1 MDSVRSA
8 NKIMWE
14 IFLDALIDSAKM
26 LPLLF
31 IIYAGIE
38 LLEYKFGNKI
48 KKSVQ
53 KAGTAGPLLGAAAGS
68 LPQCGFSVITTALY
82 SQRLVTI
89 GTLLAV
95 YLATS
100 DEAIPVILSQPEK
113 AGILLPLILTK
124 IFIAIFAG
132 YLLDLFFRKHNK
144 KTLAHIDSYSSG
156 HDNPEHHHEEIDNET
171 ACCGHHAS
179 AIAKKFPVKEIFLHP
194 VIHTIKVFVFIFI
207 VSFLINL
214 VFFFLGEDILA
225 KILLSGTIF
234 QPIIAALVGLIPN
247 CASSVAI
254 TELYLQGAIS
264 YGSVIAGLSASGGL
278 GLLVLFKEEK
288 NKAEIWK
295 IVALLF
301 AISALSGIIIQL
313 LNL

>member
-1 MDSVRSA
+1 ML
-8 NKIMWE
+8 E

-31 IIYAGIE
+31 IIYVGIE

-53 KAGTAGPLLGAAAGS
+53 KAGKAGPLLGAAAGS

-100 DEAIPVILSQPEK
+100 DEAIPVILSQPDQ

-124 IFIAIFAG
+124 VGIALFAG
-132 YLLDLFFRKHNK
+132 YAIDLFFRKKNK
-144 KTLAHIDSYSSG
+144 QTLAHIDSYSSG
-156 HDNPEHHHEEIDNET
+156 HDSPEHHHEELDNET
-171 ACCGHHAS
+171 ACCGHHTS
-179 AIAKKFPVKEIFLHP
+179 TLTKKFPVKEIFLHP
-194 VIHTIKVFVFIFI
+194 IIHTLKIFVFIFL
-207 VSFLINL
+207 VSFLINFVL
-214 VFFFLGEDILA
+214 FILGGDVLA

-234 QPIIAALVGLIPN
+234 QPLIAALVGLIPN

>member
-1 MDSVRSA
+1 MS
-8 NKIMWE
+8 E

-31 IIYAGIE
+31 IVYVGIE

-53 KAGTAGPLLGAAAGS
+53 KAGAAGPLLGAAAGS

-100 DEAIPVILSQPEK
+100 DEAIPMILSQPDK
-113 AGILLPLILTK
+113 AGIILPLILTK
-124 IFIAIFAG
+124 VGIAVIAG
-132 YLLDLFFRKHNK
+132 YAIDFVFRKRNRE
-144 KTLAHIDSYSSG
+144 TLAHIDSYHSG
-156 HDNPEHHHEEIDNET
+156 QDNPQHHHEEIDNKT

-179 AIAKKFPVKEIFLHP
+179 SLTKKIPVKEIFIHP
-194 VIHTIKVFVFIFI
+194 IIHTLKIFVFIFI

-214 VFFFLGEDILA
+214 FFFFLGENVLA

-234 QPIIAALVGLIPN
+234 QPIIAALIGLIPN

-254 TELYLQGAIS
+254 TELYLQGVIS
-264 YGSVIAGLSASGGL
+264 YGSVISGLSAGGGL

-288 NKAEIWK
+288 NKHEIWK
-295 IVALLF
+295 IVGLLF
-301 AISALSGIIIQL
+301 SISVIAGIIIQL
-313 LNL
+313 LMPRF

>member
-1 MDSVRSA
+1 ML
-8 NKIMWE
+8 E

-31 IIYAGIE
+31 IIYVGIE

-53 KAGTAGPLLGAAAGS
+53 KAGKAGPLLGAAAGS

-100 DEAIPVILSQPEK
+100 DEAIPVILSQPDQAK
-113 AGILLPLILTK
+113 ILLPLILTK
-124 IFIAIFAG
+124 VGIALFAG
-132 YLLDLFFRKHNK
+132 YAIDLFFRKRNK
-144 KTLAHIDSYSSG
+144 QTLAHIDSYSSG
-156 HDNPEHHHEEIDNET
+156 HDSPEHHHEEVDNET
-171 ACCGHHAS
+171 ACCGHHTS
-179 AIAKKFPVKEIFLHP
+179 TLTKKFPLKEIFLHP
-194 VIHTIKVFVFIFI
+194 IIHTLKIFVFIFL
-207 VSFLINL
+207 VSFLINFIL
-214 VFFFLGEDILA
+214 FILGGDVLA

-234 QPIIAALVGLIPN
+234 QPLIAALVGLIPN

-301 AISALSGIIIQL
+301 ATSALSGIIIQL

>member
-1 MDSVRSA
+1 ML
-8 NKIMWE
+8 E

-31 IIYAGIE
+31 IIYVGIE

-53 KAGTAGPLLGAAAGS
+53 KAGKAGPLLGAAAGS

-100 DEAIPVILSQPEK
+100 DEAIPVILSQPDQAK
-113 AGILLPLILTK
+113 ILLPLILTK
-124 IFIAIFAG
+124 VGIALFAG
-132 YLLDLFFRKHNK
+132 YAIDLFFRKRNK
-144 KTLAHIDSYSSG
+144 QTLAHIDSYSSG
-156 HDNPEHHHEEIDNET
+156 HDSPEHHHEEVDNKT
-171 ACCGHHAS
+171 ACCGHHTS
-179 AIAKKFPVKEIFLHP
+179 TLTKKFPLKEIFLHP
-194 VIHTIKVFVFIFI
+194 IIHTLKIFVFIFL
-207 VSFLINL
+207 VSFLINFIL
-214 VFFFLGEDILA
+214 FILGGDVLA

-234 QPIIAALVGLIPN
+234 QPLIAALVGLIPN